1 MASVTLSEYGKFVSL
16 QNNSGSADAA
26 APEGGVYLF
35 ASGAIGSAKLYMQN
49 EGGSVLDVANMSVD
63 IDSFSALGGAGLH
76 QTQDHFLFSD
86 NGTEK
91 KITFS
96 NLQDAVFADVSGDAT
111 IAAGGALTIEA
122 GAVETA
128 MLANDAVDA
137 DKLASNAVV
146 NASVVDGAIKA
157 DKLDIDGSTDI
168 GADLVDADL
177 MLVDDGAG
185 GTNRKSALSRFK
197 KYVYSAMSGDATASD
212 SGALTIEADAVESG
226 MLNDNVISGQTELAS
241 DGLAAADELMISDG
255 GTLKKIGVDNLMKDA
270 PGLLSAA
277 AVAVADDHFMFLD
290 GGATGDAKVESVAD
304 LMTAVAG
311 DGLAASSGVLAVGV
325 DDSSIELNSDALR
338 VKAAGIATAMLANDA
353 VDADKLASNAVVNAS
368 VASNA
373 AIAATKLDFNV
384 DLGGNVTFGD
394 QANDTV
400 TFTGHVNVAQ
410 QLTASHAKITN
421 LDVVTL
427 NSIAQ
432 TETTLEVADKLIV
445 SALSASSANSDGGG
459 LRIGGG
465 QNSAGNASVLY
476 DHSNTALDFN
486 IGGTT
491 EVRLEDGVL
500 RPETDS
506 DVDLGTTGARFK
518 DAFVDSITVTGEIDG
533 ASLDISGD
541 ADIDGTLEADAITVN
556 GATLQ
561 VVVEDHVGAMLDG
574 TETGIAVSYDSTDN
588 NLDFVIDAAQTAI
601 TSILATDLKIGEDD
615 QTKIDFETA
624 DEIHFYAANA
634 EQVYVA
640 DGVLGP
646 QTDSDVDLGAD
657 GVAFKKLYVDDVD
670 LNGQGRIDLDA
681 DADTSIRSAADDQ
694 IQFELGGNDRFTMT
708 ATGMAFGAGAGA
720 GGSSLG
726 IDGSGTFDGG
736 LVVGASG
743 TGAAFRAFGAAAG
756 DEMIWSKDAAKLSFK
771 YHDGSS
777 QADIM
782 TLGGSANTDFAI
794 EVANG
799 SANINKIKA
808 AAFVTYSD
816 ESLKSEVTSM
826 ANTAL
831 DTVMS
836 LEGVEF
842 TWKDSGERDFGFI
855 AQDVQKVVPKA
866 VHTGGDGVQ
875 GVDYSRLTSVLV
887 EAVKAQQVQI
897 EELKALL
904 KK

>member
-1 MASVTLSEYGKFVSL
+1 MANFTLSEYGKFVSL

-26 APEGGVYLF
+26 APFGGVYLF
-35 ASGAIGSAKLYMQN
+35 ASGTAGNAKLYLQN
-49 EGGSVLDVANMSVD
+49 EGSSSAIDIAAGFD
-63 IDSFSALGGAGLH
+63 IDSYTELDAAPH
-76 QTQDHFLFSD
+76 ATQDEFLVSD

-91 KITFS
+91 RVSMT
-96 NLQDAVFADVSGDAT
+96 NLALGVFAVASDSGDVSYGSDGELT
-111 IAAGGALTIEA
+111 IAAG
-122 GAVETA
+122 AVE
-128 MLANDAVDA
+128 
-137 DKLASNAVV
+137 
-146 NASVVDGAIKA
+146 
-157 DKLDIDGSTDI
+157 
-168 GADLVDADL
+168 
-177 MLVDDGAG
+177 
-185 GTNRKSALSRFK
+185 
-197 KYVYSAMSGDATASD
+197 
-212 SGALTIEADAVESG
+212 EG
-226 MLNDNVISGQTELAS
+226 MLNNNVISGQDELAQ
-241 DGLAAADELMISDG
+241 GALAAADELLISDG
-255 GTLKKIGVDNLMKDA
+255 GTLKRYGVDSLAKDSGA
-270 PGLLSAA
+270 LTSEAA
-277 AVAVADDHFMFLD
+277 LDVAADYILFLD
-290 GGATGDAKVESVAD
+290 GGASGETKKEQLSDVVGN
-304 LMTAVAG
+304 MAG
-311 DGLAASSGVLAVGV
+311 NGLAASAGVLAVGV

-338 VKAAGIATAMLANDA
+338 VKAGGIATAMLADDA

-373 AIAATKLDFNV
+373 AIEATKLNFNV
-384 DLGGNVTFGD
+384 DFGGNVTFGSQTD
-394 QANDTV
+394 DTV
-400 TFTGHVNVAQ
+400 SFGGPIQASKGMFTHF
-410 QLTASHAKITN
+410 LTASNARITN
-421 LDVVTL
+421 LDAVTI
-427 NSIAQ
+427 NSISQ
-432 TETTLEVADKLIV
+432 TETTLEVSDKLIV
-445 SALSASSANSDGGG
+445 ASLSASSANSAGGG

-465 QNSAGNASVLY
+465 ADSNGHASLLWDHANS
-476 DHSNTALDFN
+476 ALDFN

-491 EVRLEDGVL
+491 EMRLADGAL

-506 DVDLGTTGARFK
+506 DVDLGTTAARFK
-518 DAFVDSITVTGEIDG
+518 DAFVDSITVTGEVDA
-533 ASLDISGD
+533 ASLDISGN

-556 GATLQ
+556 GVSLQ
-561 VVVEDHVGAMLDG
+561 VVVEDHVAAMLDG
-574 TETGIAVSYDSTDN
+574 TETGISVSYDATDN

-657 GVAFKKLYVDDVD
+657 GVAFKKLYVDDID

-681 DADTSIRSAADDQ
+681 DGDTSIRSAADDQ
-694 IQFELGGNDRFTMT
+694 IQFEVGGNDRFTMA
-708 ATGMAFGAGAGA
+708 ATGMAIGAGAGA

-726 IDGSGTFDGG
+726 VDGTGNFDGG
-736 LVVGASG
+736 IVSG
-743 TGAAFRAFGAAAG
+743 QSGQGDSAGGFRVYGSAANE
-756 DEMIWSKDAAKLSFK
+756 EMLWSVANNNLSFK
-771 YHDGSS
+771 KDNGS
-777 QADIM
+777 
-782 TLGGSANTDFAI
+782 GGSETIVTIGGDADTDFAI

-799 SANINKIKA
+799 TDNVNKIKA
-808 AAFVTYSD
+808 AALVTYSD
-816 ESLKSEVTSM
+816 ESLKSDVTSM

-836 LEGVEF
+836 LNGVEF

-855 AQDVQKVVPKA
+855 AQEVQKVVPKA